1 MCDAALRGLSD
12 ARSLHDVREA
22 WLRPLLT
29 VTITILVALSIPL
42 AAAPVTGGGADTN
55 TDGTTD
61 VGESTPGDVLLVDD
75 DGGECPDADYSAIQP
90 ALNDSAP
97 GDTVL
102 VCRGTYTDDV
112 SVDTPGVTLQA
123 ANESVVL
130 DGEQRLGAGVHVR
143 ASGVTVDGLTVR
155 GYTSAGILV
164 AGDEPLAD
172 VRVTDNDVKEVD
184 RSRRFSFRPGI
195 YVDGARG
202 ARVSGNRVTD
212 SGSGIFLIGSRDT
225 TVRNNELRKYSYIGI
240 LESSDINSLRAEKN
254 EVERRL
260 GEFDA
265 PADRERRESITAED
279 VRFDGPNVT
288 RRTPEAAPSG
298 ALERSPDDDKRGP
311 DVTRPA
317 VNLSAFPAELN
328 ASLTGRR
335 SLYALPDNR
344 TGSARALSTGS
355 DDPRVAPTNNT
366 VATNELTSGSI
377 GIASHSGAIGIV
389 SYGGQDGTIRSNTVS
404 GGSSA
409 LIVDSAVNPEVRNN
423 RLTDSRFGL
432 RLLDADRALLRNNRM
447 ADNKYDL
454 DVTGSYDHDIDR
466 SNRVDGAPVLYLDG
480 ADDCLVEG
488 PTEYGY
494 IGIVNAENVTV
505 RDVTLSNQGNGLHLS
520 NVDGALVEN
529 VTLANNYEGMRV
541 QASDDVTVRDVE
553 AHNNTVGVYTRDGQ
567 RVRVTDSNL
576 RDNRIGVVSFRG
588 QNPAQSADPT
598 APGTV
603 VNDTSISG
611 GSFGAVYVGLS
622 DSSLGT
628 DRFVGNKVNTSFS
641 RFFSSGVLQV
651 AGGNTEIADNR
662 FDDAGVELFFTT
674 GDIEIR
680 DNTIRT
686 ERSGIRDFGSEGTI
700 TVRNNDI
707 RAEYEGIDTT
717 GSEGAVTIRNNDVR
731 AGNDGI
737 EIFSPEEAVTIRN
750 NDIRAGDDGLLA
762 FGATAPLEIRSN
774 TVEAD
779 DTGIASVATDGGGD
793 IVDNEVDGGR
803 TGMAL
808 RGSSS
813 HRLRDNTIAGA
824 DAGFSVTRG
833 YDHDIDRSNT
843 VDGDPIYYLR
853 GETGTTITADDE
865 FGYLAIVDS
874 TAVTVR
880 DLTVD
885 GGLPVAGSQ
894 AVTVRNVTVRNARGG
909 IRLADSRNS
918 RVSGARV
925 TGEGFR
931 SDGIVVR
938 SCGTCTTLSTES
950 AGNEVVDNRISGP
963 AYGILVSSSTGDTV
977 VNNTVED
984 TYVGIGASSATGT
997 SVDANTVR
1005 SSRIGTVSLRTEQV
1019 RFTNNRI
1026 TGGDLGLVLA
1036 GAQGNVLRDNTMSDT
1051 EDGFRV
1057 LGGYVHDIDRSN
1069 TVDGDPIYYLR
1080 GEAGTSVTGEDD
1092 PGYVAVIDSTNVTVR
1107 NVTLDDVGSLPV
1119 VGSQGVTVEN
1129 VTVPAASGGIQL
1141 VNTRESIV
1149 RDARIE
1155 GDRFFGTGIAVRSCT
1170 SCLFGAASGNN
1181 EIRNVQVQN
1190 AGIVVVDSTDD
1201 IVADSEVTGSFF
1213 GVVLAETDGT
1223 TVRRNDFSDGFV
1235 GALVLNDDPTAATTT
1250 VARLE
1255 RNTVTDNRLGVYL
1268 DAEAGRVAV
1277 VENTVIRNEVGVS
1290 IPGFFFSSSET
1301 DPQYDIHRNHLD
1313 NDRYG
1318 VENDR
1323 RGFVVDA
1330 TNNYWGAADG
1340 PSSPGAEPLE
1350 DPETGALADG
1360 AGDAVSRGENAGV
1373 SNVRFD
1379 PFLEAPPSAAPAAPS
1394 PPAENDSAA

>member
-1 MCDAALRGLSD
+1 MCSAAPRGLSD
-12 ARSLHDVREA
+12 ARPLHDIPKA

-29 VTITILVALSIPL
+29 VLITILVALSIPL
-42 AAAPVTGGGADTN
+42 AATPVSGGADTD
-55 TDGTTD
+55 TDGTVD
-61 VGESTPGDVLLVDD
+61 VAESTPGDVLLVDD
-75 DGGECPDADYSAIQP
+75 DGDECSDADYSTIQP
-90 ALNDSAP
+90 ALDDSAP

-102 VCRGTYTDDV
+102 VCRGIYTDNV

-130 DGEQRLGAGVHVR
+130 DGEQRLGAGVRVR
-143 ASGVTVDGLTVR
+143 ASGATVDGLTVR

-164 AGDEPLAD
+164 AGDKPLAD
-172 VRVTDNDVKEVD
+172 VRVTDNDVSEVD
-184 RSRRFSFRPGI
+184 RSRGFSFRPGI

-202 ARVSGNRVTD
+202 AQVSGNRVTD
-212 SGSGIFLIGSRDT
+212 SGSGIWLIGSRDT
-225 TVRNNELRKYSYIGI
+225 TVRNNELREYSYIGI
-240 LESSDINSLRAEKN
+240 LESSDINSLRAERN

-260 GEFDA
+260 GEVDLGT
-265 PADRERRESITAED
+265 ERQESINASD
-279 VRFDGPNVT
+279 VRFDV
-288 RRTPEAAPSG
+288 
-298 ALERSPDDDKRGP
+298 P
-311 DVTRPA
+311 DVTRRAAAADTHREVQRPSDTDTRGPDIDHPGS
-317 VNLSAFPAELN
+317 NLSALPAELN

-335 SLYALPDNR
+335 SLYALSDNR
-344 TGSARALSTGS
+344 TASARTLSTGS

-366 VATNELTSGSI
+366 IANNQLAVDDEGLTFFGS
-377 GIASHSGAIGIV
+377 IGIV
-389 SYGGQDGTIRSNTVS
+389 SYGGQDGTIRSNAVS

-423 RLTDSRFGL
+423 RLTDSGFGL
-432 RLLDADRALLRNNRM
+432 LLLDADRALLRNNRM
-447 ADNKYDL
+447 ADNEYNL

-466 SNRVDGAPVLYLDG
+466 SNSVDGAPVLYRNG
-480 ADDCLVEG
+480 ADDCVIEG

-529 VTLANNYEGMRV
+529 VTLANNYEGIRV

-553 AHNNTVGVYTRDGQ
+553 AHNNTVGAYTRDGRQ
-567 RVRVTDSNL
+567 VRVTDSDL
-576 RDNRIGVVSFRG
+576 RDNGIGVVSFRG
-588 QNPAQSADPT
+588 QNPAQSADST

-603 VNDTSISG
+603 VTDTSISG
-611 GSFGAVYVGLS
+611 GSFGAVYFGSS

-628 DRFVGNKVNTSFS
+628 DRFVGNEVNTSS
-641 RFFSSGVLQV
+641 SWFFSSGVLQF

-662 FDDAGVELFFTT
+662 FDNAGVELFFTT

-686 ERSGIRDFGSEGTI
+686 EYSGVTDFGSEGTV

-707 RAEYEGIDTT
+707 RAEDEGIETF
-717 GSEGAVTIRNNDVR
+717 GSEG
-731 AGNDGI
+731 
-737 EIFSPEEAVTIRN
+737 AVTIRN

-762 FGATAPLEIRSN
+762 FGATGPLEIRSN

-779 DTGIASVATDGGGD
+779 DTGIASVATDRGGD

-803 TGMAL
+803 TGMSL
-808 RGSSS
+808 RGSSD
-813 HRLRDNTIAGA
+813 HRLRDNTITGA

-880 DLTVD
+880 DLAVN

-894 AVTVRNVTVRNARGG
+894 AVTVRNVTVQNARGG

-938 SCGTCTTLSTES
+938 SCEDCTTLSTES
-950 AGNEVVDNRISGP
+950 AGNEIVDNRVSGP
-963 AYGILVSSSTGDTV
+963 AYGILVGSSTGDTV

-1005 SSRIGTVSLRTEQV
+1005 SSRIGAASFRTEQV
-1019 RFTNNRI
+1019 RFTSNRI
-1026 TGGDLGLVLA
+1026 TGGNLGLVLS
-1036 GAQGNVLRDNTMSDT
+1036 GAQGNVLRDNTMSDN

-1069 TVDGDPIYYLR
+1069 TVGGDPIYYLR
-1080 GEAGTSVTGEDD
+1080 GEAGTSITGEDD
-1092 PGYVAVIDSTNVTVR
+1092 PGYVAVVDSTDVTVR
-1107 NVTLDDVGSLPV
+1107 NVTLDGAGSLPV
-1119 VGSQGVTVEN
+1119 VGSQGVTVEG
-1129 VTVPAASGGIQL
+1129 VTMPAASGGVQFI
-1141 VNTRESIV
+1141 NTQESVVQGAQIK
-1149 RDARIE
+1149 

-1170 SCLFGAASGNN
+1170 SCLSGAASGNN
-1181 EIRNVQVQN
+1181 EVRNVQVQD
-1190 AGIVVVDSTDD
+1190 AGIVIVDSSNDAIT
-1201 IVADSEVTGSFF
+1201 DSEVTGSFF
-1213 GVVLAETDGT
+1213 GVALVETDGT
-1223 TVRRNDFSDGFV
+1223 TIRRNDISDSFI
-1235 GALVLNDDPTAATTT
+1235 GALVFNDDPTAATTT

-1255 RNTVTDNRLGVYL
+1255 RNTVTDNRRGVYL
-1268 DAEAGRVAV
+1268 DAEVGRVAV
-1277 VENTVIRNEVGVS
+1277 VENTIVRNEVGVS

-1301 DPQYDIHRNHLD
+1301 DPQYNIRRNHLD
-1313 NDRYG
+1313 NDEYG

-1360 AGDAVSRGENAGV
+1360 SGDAVSRGENTGV

-1379 PFLEAPPSAAPAAPS
+1379 PFLEAPPSAAPA
-1394 PPAENDSAA
+1394 PPAENDSTA

>member
-1 MCDAALRGLSD
+1 MCDAAPRGLSD
-12 ARSLHDVREA
+12 ARPLHDVRKA

-29 VTITILVALSIPL
+29 VLITILVALSIPL
-42 AAAPVTGGGADTN
+42 AATPVAGGGADTDTD
-55 TDGTTD
+55 TDGTVD
-61 VGESTPGDVLLVDD
+61 VSESAPGDVLFVDD
-75 DGGECPDADYSAIQP
+75 DGGECSDADYSAIQP
-90 ALNDSAP
+90 ALDDSAP

-102 VCRGTYTDDV
+102 VCRGTYTDNV

-130 DGEQRLGAGVHVR
+130 DGEQRFDAGVHVR

-164 AGDEPLAD
+164 ASDEPLAD
-172 VRVTDNDVKEVD
+172 VRVTDNDVTTD
-184 RSRRFSFRPGI
+184 SFFLPAI

-202 ARVSGNRVTD
+202 AQVSGNRVTD

-225 TVRNNELRKYSYIGI
+225 TVRNNELREYNYIGI
-240 LESSDINSLRAEKN
+240 LESSDINSLRAETN
-254 EVERRL
+254 RIERRL

-265 PADRERRESITAED
+265 PADQERRESITAED
-279 VRFDGPNVT
+279 VRFDAPNVT
-288 RRTPEAAPSG
+288 KRTPEAAPSG
-298 ALERSPDDDKRGP
+298 ALERSPDDDQRGP
-311 DVTRPA
+311 DATRPA
-317 VNLSAFPAELN
+317 VNLSALPTELN
-328 ASLTGRR
+328 ASLTSRR
-335 SLYALPDNR
+335 SLYALSDDR
-344 TGSARALSTGS
+344 TVSARTLSTGS

-366 VATNELTSGSI
+366 IADNQLAVDDEGLTFFGS
-377 GIASHSGAIGIV
+377 IGIV

-404 GGSSA
+404 GGNSA

-423 RLTDSRFGL
+423 RLTDSGFGL
-432 RLLDADRALLRNNRM
+432 LLLDADRALLRNNRM
-447 ADNKYDL
+447 ADNEYNL

-466 SNRVDGAPVLYLDG
+466 SNSVNGAPVLYRNG
-480 ADDCLVEG
+480 ADNCVIEG
-488 PTEYGY
+488 PTKYGY

-529 VTLANNYEGMRV
+529 VTLANNYEGIRV
-541 QASDDVTVRDVE
+541 QASDDVTTRDVE

-567 RVRVTDSNL
+567 RVRVTDSDL
-576 RDNRIGVVSFRG
+576 RDNSIGVISFRG
-588 QNPAQSADPT
+588 QNPAQSVDPT
-598 APGTV
+598 VPGTV
-603 VNDTSISG
+603 VADTSISG
-611 GSFGAVYVGLS
+611 GRLGAVYFGSS

-628 DRFVGNKVNTSFS
+628 DRFVGNEVNTSS
-641 RFFSSGVLQV
+641 SGFFSSGFLQF

-662 FDDAGVELFFTT
+662 FDNAGVELFFTT

-686 ERSGIRDFGSEGTI
+686 DRSGVTDFGSEGAV

-707 RAEYEGIDTT
+707 RAGYDGIETFS
-717 GSEGAVTIRNNDVR
+717 SEGAVTIQNN
-731 AGNDGI
+731 AI
-737 EIFSPEEAVTIRN
+737 QAE
-750 NDIRAGDDGLLA
+750 DDGLLA
-762 FGATAPLEIRSN
+762 YAATGPLEIRSN

-779 DTGIASVATDGGGD
+779 DTGIASVATDRGGD
-793 IVDNEVDGGR
+793 IVDNEVNGGR
-803 TGMAL
+803 TGMSL
-808 RGSSS
+808 RGSSD
-813 HRLRDNTIAGA
+813 HRLRDNTITGA

-874 TAVTVR
+874 TAVTVQ
-880 DLTVD
+880 DLTVN

-894 AVTVRNVTVRNARGG
+894 AVTVRNVTVQNARGG

-931 SDGIVVR
+931 SNGIVVR
-938 SCGTCTTLSTES
+938 SCEDCTTLSTES
-950 AGNEVVDNRISGP
+950 AGNEIVDNRVSGP
-963 AYGILVSSSTGDTV
+963 AYGILVGSSTGDTV
-977 VNNTVED
+977 VDNTVED
-984 TYVGIGASSATGT
+984 TYVGISASSATGT
-997 SVDANTVR
+997 GIDANTVR
-1005 SSRIGTVSLRTEQV
+1005 SSRIGAASFRTEQV
-1019 RFTNNRI
+1019 RFTGNRI
-1026 TGGDLGLVLA
+1026 TGGTLGLVLA
-1036 GAQGNVLRDNTMSDT
+1036 SAQGNVLRDNTMSDNR
-1051 EDGFRV
+1051 DGFRV

-1069 TVDGDPIYYLR
+1069 TVGGDPIYYLR
-1080 GEAGTSVTGEDD
+1080 GEAGTSITGEDD
-1092 PGYVAVIDSTNVTVR
+1092 PGYVAVVDSTDVTVR
-1107 NVTLDDVGSLPV
+1107 DVTLDGAGSLPV
-1119 VGSQGVTVEN
+1119 VGSQGVTVEG
-1129 VTVPAASGGIQL
+1129 VTMPAASGGIQL
-1141 VNTRESIV
+1141 INTQNSVV
-1149 RDARIE
+1149 RDGRVDVS
-1155 GDRFFGTGIAVRSCT
+1155 GFFGTGVAVRRCET
-1170 SCLFGAASGNN
+1170 CLSGADSGNN
-1181 EIRNVQVQN
+1181 EIRNVEVSD
-1190 AGIVVVDSTDD
+1190 AFFGI
-1201 IVADSEVTGSFF
+1201 IVADSSNDAITDTEVTDSSI
-1213 GVVLAETDGT
+1213 GVALIGTDGT
-1223 TVRRNDFSDGFV
+1223 TIRRNDLSGGFI
-1235 GALVLNDDPTAATTT
+1235 GALVLNDDPTAATAT

-1255 RNTVTDNRLGVYL
+1255 RNTVTDSWRGVYL

-1277 VENTVIRNEVGVS
+1277 VENTIVRNEVGVS

-1340 PSSPGAEPLE
+1340 PSSPRTETLK

-1360 AGDAVSRGENAGV
+1360 SGDAVSRGENPGV

-1379 PFLEAPPSAAPAAPS
+1379 PFLEAPPSAAPA